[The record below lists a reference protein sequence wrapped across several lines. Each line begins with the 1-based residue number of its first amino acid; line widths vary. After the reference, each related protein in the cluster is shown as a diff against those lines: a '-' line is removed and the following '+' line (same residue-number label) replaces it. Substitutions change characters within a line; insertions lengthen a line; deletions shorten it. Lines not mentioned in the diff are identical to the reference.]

1 VTPPTRDV
9 VAVVEYRGDTEAA
22 AMGLPTAKRE
32 HYLRGECLVLALALH
47 ARTGWEIVSIEDG
60 DPEDPEVCHVL
71 VRLPDGRTL
80 DADGLHEDYEV
91 TSGLPA
97 SWTCTTASFPE
108 MTRPET
114 LADADEVLR
123 ATGLRALGDLGAAP
137 GPASYFSTSE
147 EGGE

>member
-1 VTPPTRDV
+1 VSLSD
-9 VAVVEYRGDTEAA
+9 
-22 AMGLPTAKRE
+22 AKRE
-32 HYLRGECLVLALALH
+32 HYLRGECLALALALH

-91 TSGLPA
+91 TPGLPA

-108 MTRPET
+108 ITRPEV

-123 ATGLRALGDLGAAP
+123 ATGRRAE
-137 GPASYFSTSE
+137 SE
-147 EGGE
+147 AGQ